1 MNDGGDAYLEM
12 LRAEL
17 EGSPY
22 RRHMGIRFVE
32 TSEDGARLEMPVSP
46 ALINPN
52 GGLHGRATAS
62 LLDATIGATIRLK
75 RDARISTVYL
85 TTHYVNPAREGATL
99 RAAAEVSGSTDGRI
113 VPVQAKATD
122 DRGRTVAV
130 GVGAYAGSR
139 ETAIG
144 TGEEPD

>member
-1 MNDGGDAYLEM
+1 MNDGGGAYLAK

-32 TSEDGARLEMPVSP
+32 VSEDGARLEMPVSS
-46 ALINPN
+46 ALVNPN
-52 GGLHGRATAS
+52 GGLHG
-62 LLDATIGATIRLK
+62 G
-75 RDARISTVYL
+75 
-85 TTHYVNPAREGATL
+85 
-99 RAAAEVSGSTDGRI
+99 AAAEVTGSTDGRI

-122 DRGRTVAV
+122 DEGRTVAV
-130 GVGAYAGSR
+130 GLGAYAVSR
-139 ETAIG
+139 ETTIG